1 MALLDE
7 LLVRIGMDSSG
18 VDEGA
23 EQVES
28 RLDKLSGP
36 AAAAGLAAGAV
47 FAIGVSS
54 AMDIAE
60 AQTKLQNSLGLTQEE
75 AARAGDIAGDVF
87 SAGFGESMGEVADS
101 VGSVAA
107 SLGGLGEHTD
117 AELQDMTKAALGLA
131 KTFGVDVAESTQAVS
146 TLIANDLV
154 KDGKEGFDVLVKAA
168 QTLPGNMMA
177 DIPATVAEYGKHW
190 ARIGLDAKTAFGMMS
205 QYVAA
210 GGRDIDQAGDVLHE
224 FARITSEETDKAA
237 AAFKGLGLNSAEM
250 LADIHK
256 GGEPAKAALQKTI
269 EALRGVKDEGK
280 QSALAVELFGDMAGE
295 GADALWAM
303 DPATAAASSGMA
315 NAAGSAKTLTDNMEA
330 SPAQQLTAAMNTFK
344 TTLGEALL
352 PILLKV
358 SHFMSEHQGLMKILI
373 PVVIGLAIV
382 FGIFALAVWAVNIAM
397 MANPIAWIILGI
409 IALIAIVIV
418 LVAKW
423 DWVKQQLGVLW
434 DWIKDKAGAVWGWI
448 KDYLAETWEQIQRN
462 TGKAIDFFNWLFST
476 FNPLNLIMRA
486 WGAISPWISDQW
498 RRVQDSV
505 SRAVGRIGGFFSGMW
520 DGIVSGLKGALNG
533 AIGLINGA
541 IYGINVLISGANRV
555 PGINIPSIPYIP
567 YLAEGG
573 ITTGPTLAMIG
584 EGREQEAVLPL
595 SRLEQM
601 INSQGTAAP
610 SVGKVQTVTTRV
622 ELDVTGGDSA
632 FVEFFKEVVR
642 VKAGG
647 SVVRLAED

>member
-23 EQVES
+23 DQVTS
-28 RLDKLSGP
+28 KLDGLAAP
-36 AAAAGLAAGAV
+36 AGAAGLAAGAL
-47 FAIGVSS
+47 FAVGISA
-54 AMDIAE
+54 AMDIAS
-60 AQTKLQNSLGLTQEE
+60 AQTKLQNQLGLTETE
-75 AARAGDIAGDVF
+75 AARAGGVAGDVF
-87 SAGFGESMGEVADS
+87 SAGFGGSLDEVSD
-101 VGSVAA
+101 
-107 SLGGLGEHTD
+107 SLGAVVTNIGGMGKATD
-117 AELQDMTKAALGLA
+117 AELQQMTKAALALA
-131 KTFGVDVAESTQAVS
+131 DTFEFDVAESTAAVG
-146 TLIANDLV
+146 TLIKAGLAKDGTEALDLLTATAQKLPPALREELPVLTKEYGEFFDQLGFTGPDMMGLLAEAAKNPIFEIDKVGDALKELSLRLADTDAVREPLKELGLDVSKIQDLV
-154 KDGKEGFDVLVKAA
+154 NQGKGTQAFDQIIGSLKNVDDQTQRTALQAA
-168 QTLPGNMMA
+168 LFGGPGEDMGNTLL
-177 DIPATVAEYGKHW
+177 K
-190 ARIGLDAKTAFGMMS
+190 LK
-205 QYVAA
+205 A
-210 GGRDIDQAGDVLHE
+210 GG
-224 FARITSEETDKAA
+224 
-237 AAFKGLGLNSAEM
+237 
-250 LADIHK
+250 
-256 GGEPAKAALQKTI
+256 
-269 EALRGVKDEGK
+269 
-280 QSALAVELFGDMAGE
+280 
-295 GADALWAM
+295 
-303 DPATAAASSGMA
+303 AAASTGLDNTA
-315 NAAGSAKTLTDNMEA
+315 GAAKGVTDNMEA
-330 SPAQQLTAAMNTFK
+330 SPAQQMDAAMRTLQM
-344 TTLGEALL
+344 TLGQALL

-358 SHFMSEHQGLMKILI
+358 STFMSEHKGLMKTLI
-373 PVVIGLAIV
+373 PIVLGVVAVLGVMAAVIWLVNLAM
-382 FGIFALAVWAVNIAM
+382 L
-397 MANPIAWIILGI
+397 ANPIAWIILGI
-409 IALIAIVIV
+409 IALIVIVIL

-448 KDYLAETWEQIQRN
+448 KGFLAETWEQIKRN
-462 TGKAIDFFNWLFST
+462 TGKAIDFFKWLFTT
-476 FNPLNLIMRA
+476 FSPSNLIKRA

-505 SRAVGRIGGFFSGMW
+505 SGAVDRIGGFFSGMW
-520 DGIVSGLKGALNG
+520 DGITSGLKGALNG

-555 PGINIPSIPYIP
+555 PGINIPFIPYIP

-610 SVGKVQTVTTRV
+610 STGKVQRVTTRV